1 MANPTESHTSS
12 LISLQEALDKL
23 LATPAA
29 ITGTETIAL
38 TDAAGRIT
46 AAPVISPI
54 NVPPFDN
61 SAMDGYGLRL
71 ADWDG
76 KTPLPVA
83 GRALAGVPFNGA
95 LPAGQCVRIMTGAL
109 VPAGVDTVVMQE
121 EAEVSDAGITFT
133 AGITAGQNIRRI
145 GEDIAQHSEVL
156 PAGTKL
162 AAAQLPLIASL
173 GLAELSVVRKLKVA
187 VFSTGDELQAVGQ
200 PLGDGQ
206 IYDTNRFAVRLMLEK
221 LGCDVIDLGVILDN
235 PEILRATFEKA
246 DALADL
252 VISSGGVSVGEA
264 DYTKQILDEIGKI
277 NFWKLAIKPGKPFAF
292 GKLNN
297 AWFCGLP
304 VTRFPPP

>member
-1 MANPTESHTSS
+1 MANPTESYTSS

-46 AAPVISPI
+46 ATPVISPI

-71 ADWDG
+71 SDWDG

-83 GRALAGVPFNGA
+83 GRALAGVPFKGE
-95 LPAGQCVRIMTGAL
+95 LPAGQCVRIMTGAP

-133 AGITAGQNIRRI
+133 AGISAGQNIRRI

-173 GLAELSVVRKLKVA
+173 GLAELSVVRKLKV
-187 VFSTGDELQAVGQ
+187 
-200 PLGDGQ
+200 
-206 IYDTNRFAVRLMLEK
+206 
-221 LGCDVIDLGVILDN
+221 
-235 PEILRATFEKA
+235 
-246 DALADL
+246 
-252 VISSGGVSVGEA
+252 
-264 DYTKQILDEIGKI
+264 EIGR
-277 NFWKLAIKPGKPFAF
+277 AH
-292 GKLNN
+292 
-297 AWFCGLP
+297 
-304 VTRFPPP
+304 V